1 MVKVILIL
9 SIPRFHFDAFCYSPI
24 SRWYS
29 PSHNHNYLLCVFMQN
44 PMISSS
50 NDAEHDVTGDAEKNR
65 VVLHPVKGDS
75 LTLSLNAGGKKKLDA
90 QVKCRKDT
98 KSTHQYS
105 KGQPGCTTN
114 RTKVCRKPLK
124 PIINEQE
131 RFQKSDIIQKNAVCK
146 EARRFTLPTKER
158 QAQSRTKKVSA
169 KEKRCTLNCKDVRR
183 TWERDFLLH
192 SQQYDMAEG
201 TVFINMATLHRSHS
215 FSSCSGIG
223 RSPRAVG
230 NKWVVYGFV

>member
-1 MVKVILIL
+1 
-9 SIPRFHFDAFCYSPI
+9 
-24 SRWYS
+24 
-29 PSHNHNYLLCVFMQN
+29 MQN
-44 PMISSS
+44 PVISSS
-50 NDAEHDVTGDAEKNR
+50 NDAAEHDVTGDTEKSR

-75 LTLSLNAGGKKKLDA
+75 LTLSLNAGCKKKLNA
-90 QVKCRKDT
+90 QVKCRQDT
-98 KSTHQYS
+98 KSTSQYS

-114 RTKVCRKPLK
+114 TTKVRRKPLK

-131 RFQKSDIIQKNAVCK
+131 RFQKSDIIQKNPVCK
-146 EARRFTLPTKER
+146 EARRCTLPTKER
-158 QAQSRTKKVSA
+158 QAQSRTKKISA
-169 KEKRCTLNCKDVRR
+169 KEKRCSLNFKGVRR

-223 RSPRAVG
+223 RSPWAVG